1 MKNNNQQERE
11 RVKVYVR
18 SLGRV
23 ATVRR
28 VEDDPV
34 WGKQY
39 LVSTYSPAWGPEYHW
54 VKENDVEQV
63 RSVRASSK
71 PE

>member
-1 MKNNNQQERE
+1 MKNQQDGRE

-18 SLGRV
+18 SMGRV

-39 LVSTYSPAWGPEYHW
+39 LVSTFSPMWGPEFHW
-54 VKENDVEQV
+54 VKEGDVEAV
-63 RSVRASSK
+63 KSMRSSNK
-71 PE
+71 PT